1 MAGLLGEVQVNTLR
15 NMRILIVEDEPKFAD
30 HIKRVLVEIGF
41 VVDIARDGIEGKH
54 MAVEGSYDLMLLDV
68 MLPGIDGFSVLQA
81 VREKKDFPIVLLTA
95 RDTVEDR
102 VKGLNMGADD
112 YVIKP
117 FALPELLARVQA
129 LLRRGHAQDLAIM
142 QLGDLELD
150 LVKHRATRSGTRLD
164 LSAQDFK
171 LLALFLRRQGQV
183 QSRTIVA
190 EQIWDIN
197 FDCDSNVVD
206 VAVRRLR
213 KKIDDPFPVK
223 LLHTVRGVGYVME
236 TRV

>member
-1 MAGLLGEVQVNTLR
+1 M
-15 NMRILIVEDEPKFAD
+15 
-30 HIKRVLVEIGF
+30 
-41 VVDIARDGIEGKH
+41 
-54 MAVEGSYDLMLLDV
+54 
-68 MLPGIDGFSVLQA
+68 
-81 VREKKDFPIVLLTA
+81 
-95 RDTVEDR
+95 
-102 VKGLNMGADD
+102 GLNMGADD
-112 YVIKP
+112 YVVKP
-117 FALPELLARVQA
+117 VALPELLARVQA
-129 LLRRGHAQDLAIM
+129 LLRRGHAQDLAVLR
-142 QLGDLELD
+142 LGDLQLD

-190 EQIWDIN
+190 EQIWDMN

-213 KKIDDPFPVK
+213 QKIDDPFPVK

>member
-1 MAGLLGEVQVNTLR
+1 
-15 NMRILIVEDEPKFAD
+15 MRILIVEDEAKFAD
-30 HIKRVLVEIGF
+30 HIKQALVEIGY
-41 VVDIARDGIEGKH
+41 VVDIARDGVEGKN
-54 MAVEGSYDLMLLDV
+54 MALEGSYDLMLLDV
-68 MLPGIDGFSVLQA
+68 MLPGVDGFGVLQEL
-81 VREKKDFPIVLLTA
+81 RERRGFPIILLTA
-95 RDTVEDR
+95 RDSVEDR
-102 VKGLNMGADD
+102 VMGLNMGADD

-117 FALPELLARVQA
+117 VALPELLARVQA
-129 LLRRGHAQDLAIM
+129 LLRRGHAQDLAVLR
-142 QLGDLELD
+142 LGDLQLD

-183 QSRTIVA
+183 QSRTVVA
-190 EQIWDIN
+190 EQIWDMN

-213 KKIDDPFPVK
+213 QKIDDPFPVK

-236 TRV
+236 TRA

>member
-1 MAGLLGEVQVNTLR
+1 
-15 NMRILIVEDEPKFAD
+15 MRILIVEDEAKFAD
-30 HIKRVLVEIGF
+30 HIKRALVEIGY

-54 MAVEGSYDLMLLDV
+54 MALEGGYDLMLLDI
-68 MLPGIDGFSVLQA
+68 MLPGIDGFGVLHE
-81 VREKKDFPIVLLTA
+81 VRERRGFPIILLTA
-95 RDTVEDR
+95 RDSVEDR
-102 VKGLNMGADD
+102 VMGLNMGADD
-112 YVIKP
+112 YVVKP
-117 FALPELLARVQA
+117 VALPELLARVQA
-129 LLRRGHAQDLAIM
+129 LLRRGHAQDLAVLR
-142 QLGDLELD
+142 LGDLQLD

-190 EQIWDIN
+190 EQIWDMN

-213 KKIDDPFPVK
+213 QKIDDPFPVK

>member
-1 MAGLLGEVQVNTLR
+1 
-15 NMRILIVEDEPKFAD
+15 MRILIVEDEKKFAE
-30 HIKRVLVEIGF
+30 HVKRALGDIGF
-41 VVDIARDGIEGKH
+41 VVDIACDGIDGRH
-54 MAVEGSYDLMLLDV
+54 MALEGSYDLMLLDV
-68 MLPGIDGFSVLQA
+68 MLPGVDGFGVLRA
-81 VREKKDFPIVLLTA
+81 VREKKDFPIILLTA

-102 VKGLNMGADD
+102 VEGLNMGADD
-112 YVIKP
+112 YVVKP

-129 LLRRGHAQDLAIM
+129 LLRRGHVQNLTVL
-142 QLGDLELD
+142 QLGDLRLD
-150 LVKHRATRSGTRLD
+150 LVKHSATRSGRRLD
-164 LSAQDFK
+164 LSTQDFK
-171 LLALFLRRQGQV
+171 LLALLLRRHGEV
-183 QSRTIVA
+183 LSRTIVA

-236 TRV
+236 TRM

>member
-1 MAGLLGEVQVNTLR
+1 
-15 NMRILIVEDEPKFAD
+15 
-30 HIKRVLVEIGF
+30 
-41 VVDIARDGIEGKH
+41 

-68 MLPGIDGFSVLQA
+68 MLPGIDGFGVLQA

-129 LLRRGHAQDLAIM
+129 LLRRGHAQDLATM

-183 QSRTIVA
+183 QSRTVVA

>member
-1 MAGLLGEVQVNTLR
+1 MLR
-15 NMRILIVEDEPKFAD
+15 EMRILTVEDEPKFAE
-30 HIKRVLVEIGF
+30 HVRQALVEIGF
-41 VVDIARDGIEGKH
+41 VVDLARDGIVGKH
-54 MAVEGSYDLMLLDV
+54 MALEGSYDLMLLDV
-68 MLPGIDGFSVLQA
+68 MLPGIDGFGVLQA
-81 VREKKDFPIVLLTA
+81 VREKKDFPIILLTA

-102 VKGLNMGADD
+102 VKGLQMGADD
-112 YVIKP
+112 YVVKP

-129 LLRRGHAQDLAIM
+129 LLRRGHVQDLTVM
-142 QLGDLELD
+142 QLGDLQLD
-150 LVKHRATRSGTRLD
+150 LVRHRATRSGRRLD

-171 LLALFLRRQGQV
+171 LLALFLNRQGQV
-183 QSRTIVA
+183 LSRTILA

-213 KKIDDPFPVK
+213 QKIDDPFPVK

-236 TRV
+236 TRT

>member
-1 MAGLLGEVQVNTLR
+1 
-15 NMRILIVEDEPKFAD
+15 MRILIVEDEPKLAD
-30 HIKRVLVEIGF
+30 YVKRALVEIGF
-41 VVDIARDGIEGKH
+41 VADIARDGIEGKN
-54 MAVEGSYDLMLLDV
+54 MALGGSYDLMLLDV
-68 MLPGIDGFSVLQA
+68 MLPGIDGFGVLQA
-81 VREKKDFPIVLLTA
+81 VREKKDFPIILLTA

-102 VKGLNMGADD
+102 VKGFHMGADD

-129 LLRRGHAQDLAIM
+129 LLRRGHVQDVAVL
-142 QLGDLELD
+142 QLSDLQLD
-150 LVKHRATRSGTRLD
+150 LVKHRATRSGKRLD

-171 LLALFLRRQGQV
+171 LLALFLRRQGHV
-183 QSRTIVA
+183 LSRAVVA

-213 KKIDDPFPVK
+213 KKVDEPFPEK

-236 TRV
+236 TRIHDGLIGSTVAATG

>member
-1 MAGLLGEVQVNTLR
+1 
-15 NMRILIVEDEPKFAD
+15 MRILIVEDEKKFAE
-30 HIKRVLVEIGF
+30 HVKRALGDIGF
-41 VVDIARDGIEGKH
+41 VVDIACDGIDGRH
-54 MAVEGSYDLMLLDV
+54 MALEGSYDLMLLDV
-68 MLPGIDGFSVLQA
+68 MLPGVDGFGVLRA
-81 VREKKDFPIVLLTA
+81 VREKKDFPIILLTA

-102 VKGLNMGADD
+102 VEGLNMGADD
-112 YVIKP
+112 YVVKP

-129 LLRRGHAQDLAIM
+129 LLRRGHVQNLTVL
-142 QLGDLELD
+142 QLGDLRLD
-150 LVKHRATRSGTRLD
+150 LVKHRATRSGRRLD
-164 LSAQDFK
+164 LSTQDFK
-171 LLALFLRRQGQV
+171 LLALLLRRHGEV
-183 QSRTIVA
+183 LSRTIVA

-236 TRV
+236 TRK

>member
-1 MAGLLGEVQVNTLR
+1 MQVNTLR

-30 HIKRVLVEIGF
+30 HIKRALVEIGF

-102 VKGLNMGADD
+102 VKGLYMGADD

-129 LLRRGHAQDLAIM
+129 LLRRGHAQDLVVL
-142 QLGDLELD
+142 QLGDLQLD

>member
-1 MAGLLGEVQVNTLR
+1 
-15 NMRILIVEDEPKFAD
+15 MRILIVEDEPKFAD